1 MERFLAILT
10 EHLAGK
16 WPLWLS
22 PRQVVVCSISEK
34 YLDYAKSVYQKLKSE
49 GFEVEIDDSDA
60 SISKKVRNAQI
71 S

>member
-1 MERFLAILT
+1 MAILT

-34 YLDYAKSVYQKLKSE
+34 FLPYAQKVYDELKSQ
-49 GFEVEIDDSDA
+49 GFEVELDDSDA
-60 SISKKVRNAQI
+60 SISKKVRNAQLA
-71 S
+71 

>member
-1 MERFLAILT
+1 MAILT

-34 YLDYAKSVYQKLKSE
+34 YTEYASSVYRSLKDQ
-49 GFEVEIDDSDA
+49 GFQVELDTSDA
-60 SISKKVRNAQI
+60 SISKKIRNA
-71 S
+71 